1 MANPED
7 LGRYRLKR
15 LLGRGAL
22 GEVWEANDLEQEGSK
37 VAVKIMHAADDELAL
52 ARNHFA
58 REARLVAQMR
68 HRNVVEVHDAG
79 EAAGTSFLVME
90 MVEGVGLR
98 TAVKDPA
105 TTSEDKLRWVRE
117 IADGLAALHRV
128 GVVHRDVKP
137 ENVLIRPDRSAC
149 LVDLG
154 IAKWTRFDLGA
165 ELDPADAI
173 EAMATEPKA
182 PSLYVPPETIDDGI
196 YDEQGDQYAWAVI
209 AYEVITGAAP
219 TKDSPPLV
227 ELKDLPVPI
236 PADVARAIDR
246 ARSKDRE
253 ARWDAMDPLL
263 RAIGSAASKTAAETR
278 SADTVPPPS
287 ATEPRAA
294 PGREGEAKDE
304 PEAGEATTGRA
315 SPVTIGIAVV
325 IAVFVLGVL
334 VAALR

>member
-154 IAKWTRFDLGA
+154 IAKWTKFDLGA

-173 EAMATEPKA
+173 EAMGTEPKP

-209 AYEVITGAAP
+209 AYELVTGTTP

-227 ELKDLPVPI
+227 ERKDLQTPI
-236 PADVARAIDR
+236 PPEVAGAIDR
-246 ARSKDRE
+246 ARSKERE
-253 ARWDAMDPLL
+253 ARWEAMDPLL

-278 SADTVPPPS
+278 SADTVPP
-287 ATEPRAA
+287 AETEPAA
-294 PGREGEAKDE
+294 SLRGSVAKDE
-304 PEAGEATTGRA
+304 PEPSEGATGRA

-325 IAVFVLGVL
+325 IAVFVVGVL